1 MPDSEEVTTV
11 IISDQ
16 GTGTDTAEVL
26 LSMYGDVL
34 IDGDI
39 IGLHT
44 IPYKDLVRDSLPIQT
59 QRRSVDDRV
68 YLDEA
73 QIGELLVEW
82 EDKVADL
89 AKGYRVLRVLGTV
102 RIVD

>member
-1 MPDSEEVTTV
+1 MPASEEVTTV